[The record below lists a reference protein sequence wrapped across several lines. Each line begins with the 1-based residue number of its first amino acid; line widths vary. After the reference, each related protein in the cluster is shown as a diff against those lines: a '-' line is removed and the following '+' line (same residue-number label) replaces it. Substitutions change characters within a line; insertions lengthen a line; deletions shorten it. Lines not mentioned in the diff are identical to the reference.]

1 MNFSVM
7 YIHIPMSFNITIFA
21 CLHQVKNI
29 LPEFVTDTKHFGSS
43 VDYLTLLL
51 VKIQT
56 FWFMI
61 NWPTSFPGP
70 FYAIQGTTL
79 KNLRNLR
86 TAI

>member
-7 YIHIPMSFNITIFA
+7 YIHILMFFNIIIFA

-29 LPEFVTDTKHFGSS
+29 LREFLTNTNHFGSS

-51 VKIQT
+51 VKIET
-56 FWFMI
+56 FWFMT
-61 NWPTSFPGP
+61 NWPTSFPGL
-70 FYAIQGTTL
+70 FYVIPGMTL

-86 TAI
+86 TGI